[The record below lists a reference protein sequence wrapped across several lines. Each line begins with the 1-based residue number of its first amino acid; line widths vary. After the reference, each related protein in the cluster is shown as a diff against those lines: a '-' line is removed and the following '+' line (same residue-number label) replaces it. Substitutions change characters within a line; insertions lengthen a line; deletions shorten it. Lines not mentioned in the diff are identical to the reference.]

1 MKRLQGT
8 VAVRLVGW
16 EQWMMN
22 PVSPVSPGTGLRYM
36 NGDNVDL

>member
-16 EQWMMN
+16 EHWVMN
-22 PVSPVSPGTGLRYM
+22 PVAPVSPGTGLRCM
-36 NGDNVDL
+36 NEDNVDL